1 MGECTI
7 FDGRGIKLSI
17 LRGKKHLQFE
27 IKTLNFGIKTFNFEI
42 KTFNFEIKT
51 FTFGIKTFNFESLLA
66 AAHYP
71 KAKRSS
77 KQFNF
82 PLEANPHQLK

>member
-17 LRGKKHLQFE
+17 LREKNALNFE
-27 IKTLNFGIKTFNFEI
+27 IKTLNFGIE
-42 KTFNFEIKT
+42 TFNFEIKT
-51 FTFGIKTFNFESLLA
+51 FTFGIKTFNFERLLA

-77 KQFNF
+77 KRFNF